1 MFRRTLAIAR
11 KEVRQIKRDKRMLY
25 VLFIFPFIL
34 LILFGYAI
42 NFDVHHIKMAVYDQD
57 KSADSRKFVDRLTAK
72 WSILT
77 SSDLAARID
86 ARRAGQ
92 EGYFDL
98 VAYLNSE
105 DQIRGMLDKGKAQV
119 VIVFPQN
126 FSRDLY
132 SGREAKIQILVS
144 GVNANTASVI
154 TNYMNLAVSSFSQNI
169 IKEFLAKKAKQ
180 SYIPIDLEPRFWFN
194 PDLNST
200 RFLIPGL
207 ISMILI
213 ITAVVSISL
222 SLVRE
227 KERGTIEQINVSPLS
242 SLELLLGKTIPYII
256 ISLAIAAIILLA
268 GYVLF
273 GITIKG
279 SVLLLFVSTLVF
291 LFASL
296 NLGIFVSA
304 ISDTQQVAFQIS
316 TMVSL
321 LPSFILSGFVFP
333 IESMPAA
340 VQVLT
345 NITPAKFFVII
356 LRDILLKGVGLNAF
370 WQDLIYLLIFAVF
383 FLVLSIIVNKK
394 SVSV

>member
-1 MFRRTLAIAR
+1 MLRRIFAIAR

-42 NFDVHHIKMAVYDQD
+42 NFDVHHIKMFVYDQD
-57 KSADSRKFVDRLTAK
+57 KSADSREFVNR
-72 WSILT
+72 LT
-77 SSDLAARID
+77 SSNLPRQK
-86 ARRAGQ
+86 R
-92 EGYFDL
+92 GYFDI
-98 VAYLNSE
+98 VGYINSE
-105 DQIRGMLDKGKAQV
+105 DQIRGVLDKGEAQA
-119 VIVFPQN
+119 VIVFPPD
-126 FSRDLY
+126 FSRKLY
-132 SGREAKIQILVS
+132 SNRDAKIQILVS
-144 GVNANTASVI
+144 GVNANSASVI
-154 TNYMNLAVSSFSQNI
+154 TNYMNLAAATFSQKL
-169 IKEFLAKKAKQ
+169 IKEFLAEKGKQ
-180 SYIPIDLEPRFWFN
+180 EYIPVNLEPRFWFN

-242 SLELLLGKTIPYII
+242 SSELLLGKTIPYTI
-256 ISLAIAAIILLA
+256 ISLAIAAIILFA
-268 GYVLF
+268 GYILF

-279 SVLLLFVSTLVF
+279 SVFLLFVSTFVF

-304 ISDTQQVAFQIS
+304 ISETQQVAFQIS

-321 LPSFILSGFVFP
+321 LPTFILSGFVFP
-333 IESMPAA
+333 IESMPPAI
-340 VQVLT
+340 QVLT
-345 NITPAKFFVII
+345 NITPAKFFIII

-370 WQDLIYLLIFAVF
+370 WQQLVYLSIFAGF

-394 SVSV
+394 SASA